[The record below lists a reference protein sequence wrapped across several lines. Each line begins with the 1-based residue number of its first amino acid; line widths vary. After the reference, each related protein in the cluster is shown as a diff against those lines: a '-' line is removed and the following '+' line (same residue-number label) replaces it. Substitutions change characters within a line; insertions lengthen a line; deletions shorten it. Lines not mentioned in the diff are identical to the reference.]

1 MYQIVF
7 CGGGNL
13 LGAASSG
20 VSVVSEHQL
29 KRKEENMGKKLD
41 TLLRRNS
48 KPPKLKTL
56 ANFAIARITVLK
68 NQHQVRC
75 SHARS
80 DVAQLLNLGHQD
92 RALLHVEHVIR
103 EQNMLDVLIV
113 IENYCHHLIDGILLV
128 ENNREC
134 PDELNEA
141 ISSLIFASS
150 RCGELPELQEIKG
163 IFTSRYGKEF
173 VARANELRN
182 NCRVNLK
189 LKQIASDN
197 GITLHLEEDGYA
209 TAEEKIT
216 IEKEKE
222 LQPNEAAN
230 LNDLELGVDAKS
242 FSEMITRDEKFS
254 ESMKGRKKY
263 KDVAAAARD
272 PFESAA
278 YAAAAARAAVELSRP
293 ESWDEDPGG
302 HSNHTQEIVF
312 IYGDSLKSKL
322 EIVEDAATEHVKPV
336 EKGPGFDKIHPV
348 DSFCTE
354 SEGED
359 MSQKSK
365 RSHLKDLER
374 SYKKKEELERTL
386 SRSSSDTDTGT
397 QYEGK
402 ATSNL
407 DQTVPPGE
415 EIVFDES
422 DDETGK
428 NWGGISKMKQHHSAL
443 DDERSNLPINEFQNT
458 RYKTVADENCSDK
471 EFKLHWESPRRKPL
485 KSQADY
491 VTHFAAARSRLGN
504 TDCSSKS
511 PGEEI
516 VFDESDDETGKNW
529 GSISWMKH
537 HHSALDD
544 ERSNLPVN
552 KLQKP
557 SRYKTVAD
565 EKFSD
570 KDIKLHWESPRRKP
584 VKSQA
589 DDTTHSV
596 EARSRLRSTD
606 YLSAER
612 HYLYSQYSNRKPT
625 SMTRRHVHRD

>member
-1 MYQIVF
+1 
-7 CGGGNL
+7 
-13 LGAASSG
+13 
-20 VSVVSEHQL
+20 
-29 KRKEENMGKKLD
+29 MGKKLD
-41 TLLRRNS
+41 VLLRRNS

-56 ANFAIARITVLK
+56 ANLAIARITVLK

-75 SHARS
+75 SHAR
-80 DVAQLLNLGHQD
+80 
-92 RALLHVEHVIR
+92 
-103 EQNMLDVLIV
+103 
-113 IENYCHHLIDGILLV
+113 
-128 ENNREC
+128 EC

-141 ISSLIFASS
+141 ISSLNFASS

-173 VARANELRN
+173 VARGWTLVPPVYFPSSLETRQ
-182 NCRVNLK
+182 NL

-209 TAEEKIT
+209 TTEEKIT
-216 IEKEKE
+216 IEQEKE

-230 LNDLELGVDAKS
+230 LNDLELGVDANS

-272 PFESAA
+272 AFESAA
-278 YAAAAARAAVELSRP
+278 YAAAAARAAVELSRS

-302 HSNHTQEIVF
+302 HNGPNHTQEIVF
-312 IYGDSLKSKL
+312 IYGDSSKSKL
-322 EIVEDAATEHVKPV
+322 EIVEDAATEDVKPV

-365 RSHLKDLER
+365 RSHLEDLER
-374 SYKKKEELERTL
+374 SYKKKKELKRTL

-397 QYEGK
+397 QYERK

-428 NWGGISKMKQHHSAL
+428 NWGSISKMKQHHSAL
-443 DDERSNLPINEFQNT
+443 DDESSNLPINEFQNT
-458 RYKTVADENCSDK
+458 RHKTHIMDEAPSLAFND
-471 EFKLHWESPRRKPL
+471 
-485 KSQADY
+485 A
-491 VTHFAAARSRLGN
+491 
-504 TDCSSKS
+504 
-511 PGEEI
+511 
-516 VFDESDDETGKNW
+516 
-529 GSISWMKH
+529 
-537 HHSALDD
+537 
-544 ERSNLPVN
+544 RSNLPVN

-570 KDIKLHWESPRRKP
+570 KEFKLHWESPRRKP
-584 VKSQA
+584 VKSQT

-596 EARSRLRSTD
+596 EARSRLGSTD

-612 HYLYSQYSNRKPT
+612 HY
-625 SMTRRHVHRD
+625 

>member
-1 MYQIVF
+1 MYQIFF

-20 VSVVSEHQL
+20 FSVVSEHQQ

-41 TLLRRNS
+41 ALLRTNS

-56 ANFAIARITVLK
+56 ANLAIARITVLK
-68 NQHQVRC
+68 NQHQARC

-80 DVAQLLNLGHQD
+80 DVASYSTSVTKTELSF
-92 RALLHVEHVIR
+92 V
-103 EQNMLDVLIV
+103 EQNMFDVLVV
-113 IENYCHHLIDGILLV
+113 IENYCHHLIDGVLLV
-128 ENNREC
+128 ENSEC

-163 IFTSRYGKEF
+163 IFTSIYGKEF
-173 VARANELRN
+173 VARADELRN

-189 LKQIASDN
+189 MIQKLSSRQASLEIRQKLLKQIASDN

-209 TAEEKIT
+209 TTEEKIT
-216 IEKEKE
+216 IAKEKE
-222 LQPNEAAN
+222 LQPIEAAN

-272 PFESAA
+272 AFESAA
-278 YAAAAARAAVELSRP
+278 YAAAAARAAVELSRS

-302 HSNHTQEIVF
+302 HNGSDHTQEIVF

-322 EIVEDAATEHVKPV
+322 EIVEDAATEDIKPV
-336 EKGPGFDKIHPV
+336 EKGPGFDNIHPV

-365 RSHLKDLER
+365 RSHLEDLER

-397 QYEGK
+397 QYERK

-428 NWGGISKMKQHHSAL
+428 NWGSISKMKKHRSAL
-443 DDERSNLPINEFQNT
+443 DDET
-458 RYKTVADENCSDK
+458 
-471 EFKLHWESPRRKPL
+471 
-485 KSQADY
+485 
-491 VTHFAAARSRLGN
+491 RSRLGN
-504 TDCSSKS
+504 TDYSSKS

-516 VFDESDDETGKNW
+516 VFNESDDETGKNW
-529 GSISWMKH
+529 GSISRMKH

-570 KDIKLHWESPRRKP
+570 KEFKLHWESPRRKP
-584 VKSQA
+584 VKSQ
-589 DDTTHSV
+589 
-596 EARSRLRSTD
+596 L
-606 YLSAER
+606 
-612 HYLYSQYSNRKPT
+612 
-625 SMTRRHVHRD
+625 MTRHILWKPDLGSEVQIT